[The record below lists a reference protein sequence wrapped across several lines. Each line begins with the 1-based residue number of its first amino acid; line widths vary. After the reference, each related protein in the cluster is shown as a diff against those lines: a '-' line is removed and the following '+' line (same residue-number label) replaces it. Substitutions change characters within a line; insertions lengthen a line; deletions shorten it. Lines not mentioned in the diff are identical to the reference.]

1 MDERITLGSLFDGA
15 GGFPHAGELAGIET
29 RWASEIEPFP
39 IRVTTRRFPAVKHL
53 GNITEINGSE
63 IEPVD
68 IITFGS
74 PCQDLSV
81 AGNRKGLAG
90 ERSGLFLEAIRL
102 IREMREK
109 TNGRKPEFIV
119 WENVPGAFTSN
130 KGEDFRTVLEE
141 IARIK
146 CGGGIAVPRP
156 SDGRWKHAGE
166 ILGDGY
172 SIAWRTYDAQ
182 YWGVPQRRKR
192 IYLVA
197 DFRGERAGKI
207 QFESDRLRR
216 DFETGKSQ
224 GEAAPGA
231 AGGNPEAPGGGICL
245 NDQGG
250 SQMDI
255 SYGVA
260 GTLRAESHGN
270 NPIVTA
276 FHLTQ
281 DVTNYEGKSPCIST
295 GNPVHGQATI
305 GVVLPK
311 AYGLSSKASN
321 AWQSSNPHSGC
332 YEADT
337 TRTLDTGG
345 GDPTRNQG
353 GMIVVYE
360 NHGQDN
366 RYKELGKIGET
377 VTAKY
382 GTGGNNQPIV
392 VQPSFSI
399 GRDYTTTETEKAQ
412 TLTSSDTPQMV
423 AVPYSIGN
431 GQTHSLYLDE
441 KARTLDTMHDPQAI
455 IAPSPEPDPYIA
467 RRLTPL
473 ECCRLQGYPDG
484 WAKDLDTA
492 DPTEEEIDFWAEVFE
507 THRRATAPEKKP
519 KTRNQIAKWL
529 KNPQSD
535 SAEYK
540 MWGNS
545 LAIPNAYQVLAG
557 IAEAIK
563 QPATESTKEGEDAER
578 KESTGIRTETKRKQ
592 ETKSIPPGQMTIW
605 DFYPELAP

>member
-15 GGFPHAGELAGIET
+15 GGFPHAGEFAGIET

-197 DFRGERAGKI
+197 DFGGGRAGKI
-207 QFESDRLRR
+207 QFDSDRLCR

-231 AGGNPEAPGGGICL
+231 AGGNPEAPGGGI
-245 NDQGG
+245 
-250 SQMDI
+250 
-255 SYGVA
+255 
-260 GTLRAESHGN
+260 
-270 NPIVTA
+270 
-276 FHLTQ
+276 HLTQ
-281 DVTNYEGKSPCIST
+281 DVTNYEDKSPCIST
-295 GNPVHGQATI
+295 GNLAHGQATI

-353 GMIVVYE
+353 GMIVIAPTVYE

-366 RYKELGKIGET
+366 RYKELERIGET

-382 GTGGNNQPIV
+382 GTGGNNTPIV
-392 VQPSFSI
+392 VEP
-399 GRDYTTTETEKAQ
+399 K
-412 TLTSSDTPQMV
+412 
-423 AVPYSIGN
+423 PYSIGN

-441 KARTLDTMHDPQAI
+441 KARTLDTMHDAQAVIIPQ
-455 IAPSPEPDPYIA
+455 EPDPYPYIA

-484 WAKDLDTA
+484 WAKDLGEA
-492 DPTEEEIDFWAEVFE
+492 DPTEEEIDRWVEIFE
-507 THRRATAPEKKP
+507 THRRATAPGKKP
-519 KTRNQIAKWL
+519 KTRKQIAKWL

-557 IAEAIK
+557 IAEAIET
-563 QPATESTKEGEDAER
+563 ATESTKGGRDGRDSGERPAPEVTVTTR
-578 KESTGIRTETKRKQ
+578 SKETKQ
-592 ETKSIPPGQMTIW
+592 IPPGQMTIW